1 MSYLRKIVLDQ
12 TTESMSG
19 THGVLYWRS
28 IIKRM
33 KRAVG
38 RSSRVRRRLL
48 DLELNRRRIE
58 EEAILFV
65 ITRNM
70 DLL

>member
-12 TTESMSG
+12 TKESMSG
-19 THGVLYWRS
+19 THGILYWRA

-38 RSSRVRRRLL
+38 RSHRVRRRLL
-48 DLELNRRRIE
+48 DLESNQRRIE

-65 ITRNM
+65 ITRDM